1 MVSMLMDLEN
11 NAYSVFFIFVMLM
24 AVLVPF
30 IPTHYLAA
38 MFFVITLILT
48 LRSYHTTMPA
58 FSLWGFSFA
67 IFIMSLLSVILGY
80 TVYEFPVY
88 ILGASIFITTAGS
101 LAASSIRKRGIEKP
115 QLDSKFISAT
125 SSIALIVVG
134 ALSACAAAYWI
145 TAWMNIP
152 ISLSQLFF
160 LTLIGGVTCA
170 LLESIPSRADK
181 YLTLMLGTGM
191 VMWLFASFGYYVN
204 FSHLSATFIFSLF
217 LAYLA
222 YRMDIADVS
231 AMLSATLLG
240 VLIIVFT
247 NINWYLILIMF
258 FLLGGAFTKYQYNYK
273 VMRGIAQGKGG
284 VRSYE
289 NVLSNSIT
297 ALILAVV
304 YGVYHELYPVLA
316 PVLLFAYLGAVATA
330 TGDTLASEIGET
342 NRGKPILITTL
353 KPVKPGTDGGVTR
366 LGEGVSIGG
375 SFVIGVLAL
384 VLGVIDI
391 NPDNAVMYVVW
402 LLVVVLGGFGG
413 TNFDSVLGATLQQK
427 GWLSNSGVNLIATMG
442 GAFISGAAYY
452 VLCGHVV

>member
-1 MVSMLMDLEN
+1 
-11 NAYSVFFIFVMLM
+11 
-24 AVLVPF
+24 
-30 IPTHYLAA
+30 
-38 MFFVITLILT
+38 
-48 LRSYHTTMPA
+48 
-58 FSLWGFSFA
+58 
-67 IFIMSLLSVILGY
+67 MSLLSVILGY
-80 TVYEFPVY
+80 TGYEFPLY
-88 ILGASIFITTAGS
+88 ILGASLFITVAGGF
-101 LAASSIRKRGIEKP
+101 AAAHVRKRGVKKP

-125 SSIALIVVG
+125 ASIALIVFG
-134 ALSACAAAYWI
+134 ALSACIVAYWT
-145 TAWMNIP
+145 TAWMDIP

-170 LLESIPSRADK
+170 LLESIPSKADK

-191 VMWLFASFGYYVN
+191 VMWLFASFGYFVN
-204 FSHLSATFIFSLF
+204 FSHLSAAFIFSLF

-222 YRMDIADVS
+222 YRMDVADVS
-231 AMLSATLLG
+231 AMLAATLLG
-240 VLIIVFT
+240 VLLIVFT
-247 NINWYLILIMF
+247 NMNWYLILITF

-297 ALILAVV
+297 ALILAVA
-304 YGVYHELYPVLA
+304 YGVYHELYPALA

-342 NRGKPILITTL
+342 NRGKPILITTF

-366 LGEGVSIGG
+366 LGEGVCIGG
-375 SFVIGVLAL
+375 SVVIGVLAL
-384 VLGVIDI
+384 LLGVIDLD
-391 NPDNAVMYVVW
+391 PESAFTYVVW
-402 LLVVVLGGFGG
+402 LLVVVMGGFGG
-413 TNFDSVLGATLQQK
+413 TNFDSVLGATFQQK
-427 GWLSNSGVNLIATMG
+427 GWLSNSGVNLVATMG

>member
-1 MVSMLMDLEN
+1 MVSMLMVLEK
-11 NAYSVFFIFVMLM
+11 NAHSGYFLFVMLI
-24 AVLVPF
+24 AVLLPF
-30 IPTHYLAA
+30 IPGPYVAA
-38 MFFVITLILT
+38 LFFAITLILAIGP
-48 LRSYHTTMPA
+48 HKNIVPA

-67 IFIMSLLSVILGY
+67 IFIMSFLSVILGY
-80 TVYEFPVY
+80 TDYEFPAY
-88 ILGASIFITTAGS
+88 ILGASIFITAAGS
-101 LAASSIRKRGIEKP
+101 LGAVSVRNRGVRKPR
-115 QLDSKFISAT
+115 LDSKFISAT
-125 SSIALIVVG
+125 SSIALILFG

-181 YLTLMLGTGM
+181 YLTLMMGTGM

-231 AMLSATLLG
+231 AMLAATLLG

-247 NINWYLILIMF
+247 NLNWYLILIMF

-304 YGVYHELYPVLA
+304 YGVYHELYPALA

-366 LGEGVSIGG
+366 LGEAVCIGG
-375 SFVIGVLAL
+375 SVVIGVLAL

-391 NPDNAVMYVVW
+391 HPGSAVTYVVW

-413 TNFDSVLGATLQQK
+413 TNFDSLLGATLQQK

>member
-1 MVSMLMDLEN
+1 MSMDSVN
-11 NAYSVFFIFVMLM
+11 NTHTVFFMFVMLI
-24 AVLVPF
+24 AVLLPFVPAQ
-30 IPTHYLAA
+30 YLVVL
-38 MFFVITLILT
+38 FFAITLILA
-48 LRSYHTTMPA
+48 LRPHQKIVPA
-58 FSLWGFSFA
+58 SSLWGFSFA

-80 TVYEFPVY
+80 TEYEFPVY
-88 ILGASIFITTAGS
+88 ILGASIFITTAGGFG
-101 LAASSIRKRGIEKP
+101 AAYVRKRGVKKP
-115 QLDSKFISAT
+115 QLDRKFISAT
-125 SSIALIVVG
+125 SSIALILFG
-134 ALSACAAAYWI
+134 ALSACAVAYWT
-145 TAWMNIP
+145 TAWMDIP

-160 LTLIGGVTCA
+160 LALIGGVTCA

-204 FSHLSATFIFSLF
+204 FSHLSAAFIFSLF

-222 YRMDIADVS
+222 YRMDVADVS
-231 AMLSATLLG
+231 AMLAATLLG

-247 NINWYLILIMF
+247 NMNWYLILITF

-289 NVLSNSIT
+289 NVLGNSIT
-297 ALILAVV
+297 ALILAVA
-304 YGVYHELYPVLA
+304 YGVYHELYPALA

-353 KPVKPGTDGGVTR
+353 KPVKPGTDGGISW
-366 LGEGVSIGG
+366 LGESVSIGG
-375 SFVIGVLAL
+375 SAAIAILAL
-384 VLGVIDI
+384 VLGVIDM
-391 NPDNAVMYVVW
+391 NPDSVVTYFVW
-402 LLVVVLGGFGG
+402 LVIVIFGGFAG
-413 TNFDSVLGATLQQK
+413 TNFDSLLGATLQQK
-427 GWLSNSGVNLIATMG
+427 GWLSNSGVNLVATIG